1 MLVNPVSFKALINTR
16 ETANAAAGRLNST
29 SSFLSKVTNIPQDK
43 LLTSYNIDTLSLG
56 VNYAVKIIS
65 QKYPNF
71 NNISKLNREI
81 NITARKSMNPI
92 DGNVYAKQTQNLYKQ
107 QNKEIEKTCELYGDT
122 LDIPEITIPF
132 FTK

>member
-81 NITARKSMNPI
+81 NITARKSLNPI
-92 DGNVYAKQTQNLYKQ
+92 DGNVYAKQAQNLYKQ
-107 QNKEIEKTCELYGDT
+107 QNEEIEKTCELYGDT
-122 LDIPEITIPF
+122 LDIPEIKIPF
-132 FTK
+132 FKK

>member
-1 MLVNPVSFKALINTR
+1 MLVNPISFKALINTR